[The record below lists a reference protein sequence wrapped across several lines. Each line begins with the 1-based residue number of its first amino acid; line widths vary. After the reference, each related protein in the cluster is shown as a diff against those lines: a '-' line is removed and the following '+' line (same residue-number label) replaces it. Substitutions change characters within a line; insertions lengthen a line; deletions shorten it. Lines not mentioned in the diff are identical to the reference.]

1 MKVSPSAQGEIP
13 LTVVKSKSLWVQVPP
28 VSSGSV
34 AYSNGYNNTNQQMQI
49 PVTPHREKSQPK
61 MPSKRLRL
69 LSRVSNNI
77 KVWTSGSNRPP
88 GILSREKPRKD
99 PVLQRQNT
107 CTTGIYRIHYSTILT
122 TKPERN
128 PAKMI
133 LAYNISDGD
142 KNFLLQTDLDTF
154 NPLTTNR
161 TDKHN
166 EIHTEISPRYTQ
178 HLLNR
183 TTSKPYTQNLLDL
196 NTIKSPRPKTI
207 IRAYLIK
214 NAKQYAIGEVAHDI
228 PDIQRDENQSAS
240 ARQQPD
246 ATELPRST
254 RDGNKF
260 WEKESAKPSR
270 IHISKT
276 NLSIRQTTSRG
287 VEPHLSNYA
296 NSNTNFA
303 TRIKTASSTNH
314 VSEFPNTPAQ
324 HLDMH
329 QTRFIKIVS
338 THTDTHNSNVNRTA
352 PVEPRIKAKPILT
365 QRTNPLCKTTT
376 QCWRK
381 PNSTHNLFAYIT
393 EGPMKNSLRN
403 LKSLTQLITKT
414 NVQAHLTRRLLKPG
428 QNNTYFTLQGFIP
441 RGKHWKYITT
451 NN

>member
-1 MKVSPSAQGEIP
+1 
-13 LTVVKSKSLWVQVPP
+13 
-28 VSSGSV
+28 
-34 AYSNGYNNTNQQMQI
+34 
-49 PVTPHREKSQPK
+49 
-61 MPSKRLRL
+61 
-69 LSRVSNNI
+69 
-77 KVWTSGSNRPP
+77 
-88 GILSREKPRKD
+88 
-99 PVLQRQNT
+99 
-107 CTTGIYRIHYSTILT
+107 
-122 TKPERN
+122 
-128 PAKMI
+128 MI

-183 TTSKPYTQNLLDL
+183 HTSKPYTQNLLDL

-207 IRAYLIK
+207 IRAYLIE

-260 WEKESAKPSR
+260 WEKESAKPSH

-276 NLSIRQTTSRG
+276 NLTIRQTYFSWCRATSS
-287 VEPHLSNYA
+287 LI
-296 NSNTNFA
+296 TQTQTQILA

-314 VSEFPNTPAQ
+314 VAEFPNTPAQ

-338 THTDTHNSNVNRTA
+338 DTYR
-352 PVEPRIKAKPILT
+352 
-365 QRTNPLCKTTT
+365 
-376 QCWRK
+376 
-381 PNSTHNLFAYIT
+381 Y
-393 EGPMKNSLRN
+393 
-403 LKSLTQLITKT
+403 TQL
-414 NVQAHLTRRLLKPG
+414 
-428 QNNTYFTLQGFIP
+428 
-441 RGKHWKYITT
+441 
-451 NN
+451 

>member
-1 MKVSPSAQGEIP
+1 
-13 LTVVKSKSLWVQVPP
+13 
-28 VSSGSV
+28 
-34 AYSNGYNNTNQQMQI
+34 
-49 PVTPHREKSQPK
+49 
-61 MPSKRLRL
+61 
-69 LSRVSNNI
+69 
-77 KVWTSGSNRPP
+77 
-88 GILSREKPRKD
+88 
-99 PVLQRQNT
+99 
-107 CTTGIYRIHYSTILT
+107 
-122 TKPERN
+122 
-128 PAKMI
+128 MI

-154 NPLTTNR
+154 NPFTTNR

-166 EIHTEISPRYTQ
+166 EIHTEISSRYTQ
-178 HLLNR
+178 LLHNR
-183 TTSKPYTQNLLDL
+183 HTSKPYTQNLLDL

-207 IRAYLIK
+207 IRAYLIE
-214 NAKQYAIGEVAHDI
+214 NAKQYAIGEVKAHDI

-314 VSEFPNTPAQ
+314 VAEFPNTPAQ

-365 QRTNPLCKTTT
+365 QRTNPPCKTTT

-403 LKSLTQLITKT
+403 PKSLTQLITKT

-428 QNNTYFTLQGFIP
+428 QNNTQCRRKFTSTHSLPTNIKDGQMETNLCDHKCPATKVIFKTKAQAPAVTSDIHKTAIQQGNTSIKTCQNNKLSP
-441 RGKHWKYITT
+441 KHSHQTSTQETHYTPPVRIMRSVEI
-451 NN
+451 N